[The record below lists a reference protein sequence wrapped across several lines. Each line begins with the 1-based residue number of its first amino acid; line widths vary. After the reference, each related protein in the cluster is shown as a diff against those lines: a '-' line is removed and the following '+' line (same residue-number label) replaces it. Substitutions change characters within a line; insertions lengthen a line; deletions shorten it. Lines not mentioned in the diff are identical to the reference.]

1 MDTGFLRYNSDHLQ
15 RLGVLKM
22 LVAVLDAQRRSTAVE
37 GIIRKLAPLVHGRT
51 EDGQARAEYLIRRA
65 SGSSWNFRFTEA
77 NVKQIL
83 EWARLV
89 GLVGSGNQITERGL
103 LLRHLMGEEVVSS
116 ILAGDLEVN
125 PFELSAAE
133 KLYFLY
139 LHFELDSCLY
149 FLIKRIAEL
158 PSDQLVRGMEAN
170 RTTCFA
176 LYDLFSLMSE
186 SRNSS
191 KVLLAQKNLRE
202 LIGRMVAE
210 LDLSV
215 DIPIAPV
222 VKPRPATSFKRKPEQ
237 RDKKRTKT
245 SDQEAIPR
253 FELLVDL
260 GLLTKKVTAE
270 DSDEEKARKSWKYWP
285 TATLAGLSSKLPKS
299 FDPHLCWNHFAQSAS
314 DLVCS
319 KAVKFDPSNNAPA
332 IARRA
337 YWAYT
342 KVKRPFGHTPI
353 ESVGIITMIS
363 ALTDSEIIEVKDVHA
378 LFLDFKREDLFSD
391 TVHYAAGNDLEKMF
405 IDIKPNFIA
414 EVESYYGKEK

>member
-1 MDTGFLRYNSDHLQ
+1 MGTGFLRYNSDHLQ

-22 LVAVLDAQRRSTAVE
+22 LVAVLDAQRRSTAAE
-37 GIIRKLAPLVHGRT
+37 GIIRRLAPLVHGRT
-51 EDGQARAEYLIRRA
+51 EDGLIRAEYLIRRA
-65 SGSSWNFRFTEA
+65 TGSSWNFRFTES

-83 EWARLV
+83 EWARLL
-89 GLVGSGNQITERGL
+89 GFVGSGNQITERGL
-103 LLRHLMGEEVVSS
+103 LLRYLMGEEVVSS
-116 ILAGDLEVN
+116 ILTGDLEVN
-125 PFELSAAE
+125 PFELSTAE

-139 LHFELDSCLY
+139 VHFELDSCLY

-158 PSDQLVRGMEAN
+158 PSDQMIRGMQAN
-170 RTTCFA
+170 RTTCLA
-176 LYDLFSLMSE
+176 LYDLFTLMSE

-191 KVLLAQKNLRE
+191 KVLLTQKNLRE
-202 LIGRMVAE
+202 LIGRMVVE

-222 VKPRPATSFKRKPEQ
+222 VKPRPATSFKQKPEQ

-260 GLLTKKVTAE
+260 GLLTKKVTTE
-270 DSDEEKARKSWKYWP
+270 DTDEEKARKSWKYWP
-285 TATLAGLSSKLPKS
+285 MATLEGLSSKLPKS
-299 FDPHLCWNHFAQSAS
+299 FDPHLCWNQFAQSACG
-314 DLVCS
+314 LVSS
-319 KAVKFDPSNNAPA
+319 KAVRLNPSNDAAA

-342 KVKRPFGHTPI
+342 KVKRPFGHTPV
-353 ESVGIITMIS
+353 ESVGIMTMIS
-363 ALTDSEIIEVKDVHA
+363 SLTESEIIEVKDVHA
-378 LFLDFKREDLFSD
+378 LFLGFKRHDLFSD

-405 IDIKPNFIA
+405 IDIKPNFMA